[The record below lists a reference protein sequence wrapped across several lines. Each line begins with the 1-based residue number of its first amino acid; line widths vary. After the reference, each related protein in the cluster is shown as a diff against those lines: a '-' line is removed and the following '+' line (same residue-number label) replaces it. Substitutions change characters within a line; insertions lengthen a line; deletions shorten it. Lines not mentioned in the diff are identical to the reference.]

1 MIAQTTTCGYT
12 EPAPEKNGA
21 GIGVPMI
28 SGGQPPSERFFY
40 VRVSP
45 FMGRLYGVSSDTPV
59 PLTRYANLYSLARP
73 DWRQGRQVS
82 ETCKRRHVMSNHSI
96 ATSVASF
103 SFEKFTV
110 RAINR
115 NGEIWFVAA
124 DVGAVLGL
132 TNVRASVALLDDD
145 EKGVNTIDTPSGKQE
160 MSIIN
165 ESGLYALILRS
176 RKPEAKRF
184 RKWVTSEVLPV
195 IRKTGTY
202 ALPNRTIDKAQQGD
216 LATLI
221 AERFPSGK
229 DRPYAWSRFNN
240 HFRLASY
247 KDLPASR
254 FEEACE
260 YIRTMPELVPALP
273 ANYNYPLESARPKRT
288 IGRTAWMT
296 VDVLLDERNP
306 APEFALLEALEKAG
320 YDVEGVRLRIESMH
334 YQLEEYRKF
343 RRRLKDLCE
352 DVSVNRGP
360 NVNFPPSGNVT
371 ARIAN
376 D

>member
-1 MIAQTTTCGYT
+1 MTALI
-12 EPAPEKNGA
+12 
-21 GIGVPMI
+21 IGT
-28 SGGQPPSERFFY
+28 
-40 VRVSP
+40 
-45 FMGRLYGVSSDTPV
+45 SSIRQIDG
-59 PLTRYANLYSLARP
+59 LYSLN
-73 DWRQGRQVS
+73 DL
-82 ETCKRRHVMSNHSI
+82 H
-96 ATSVASF
+96 VASGGNDNF
-103 SFEKFTV
+103 KPVFFLRNAQTVALIEEIKGANSHLLLLKIEKG
-110 RAINR
+110 R
-115 NGEIWFVAA
+115 NG
-124 DVGAVLGL
+124 
-132 TNVRASVALLDDD
+132 
-145 EKGVNTIDTPSGKQE
+145 
-160 MSIIN
+160 
-165 ESGLYALILRS
+165 
-176 RKPEAKRF
+176 
-184 RKWVTSEVLPV
+184 
-195 IRKTGTY
+195 GTY
-202 ALPNRTIDKAQQGD
+202 ACKELVIAYAAWISPAFHLKVIRVFLAQVGRTLPVPETITKAQQGE
-216 LATLI
+216 LSTLI

-247 KDLPASR
+247 KDLPANR
-254 FEEACE
+254 FGEACE
-260 YIRTMPELVPALP
+260 YIKTMPELVPAIP

-306 APEFALLEALEKAG
+306 APEMDLLSALEKAG

-352 DVSVNRGP
+352 DVSVNRGR